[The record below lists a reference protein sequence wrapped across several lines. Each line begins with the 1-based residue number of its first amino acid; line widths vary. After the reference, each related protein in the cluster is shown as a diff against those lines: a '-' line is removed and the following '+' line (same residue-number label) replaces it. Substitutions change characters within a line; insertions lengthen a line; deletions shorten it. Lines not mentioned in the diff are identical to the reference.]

1 MANKHLGLGT
11 RVILDKNSDWADADD
26 YVYFD
31 VMNPTDVKGTIIL
44 PEHTESW
51 VSVLWDNGEKN
62 CYRGEDSDLIPVE

>member
-11 RVILDKNSDWADADD
+11 RVRLDESSDWADSDD
-26 YVYFD
+26 KYNFD
-31 VMNPTDVKGTIIL
+31 RMNPTNIKGTIIL

-51 VSVLWDNGEKN
+51 VSVLWDNGDKN